1 MEHVSS
7 SIFKTYSVLF
17 FAFAIGLI
25 VVVNAGMTQD
35 ETVSRNW
42 MILALLVLEP
52 FCLAV
57 YLLTMKRQLKGIHL
71 LCLLWLLLMPFIMYI
86 NHAILTDY
94 MQTILWPLIFETT
107 YICCYHRS
115 KRGMAIANEYLLIG
129 AIGLFFFLQTRM
141 VIEKQTNTIYLFFL
155 TLPFFL
161 YRFQKQRTIILVVFT
176 FFALLSLKRSVML
189 STVLIWMFCFIENI
203 KRRRN
208 LLYVVA
214 TTVFALVMVSQLY
227 DRVDEKLGGMLS
239 ERVGQE
245 EVEGEGRSGIYEYTL
260 FMIQSSTPRDLV
272 LGHGHYG
279 VKKDSFYEMS
289 AHNDFLE
296 VIYDYGLI
304 ILILYLWLWG
314 YVIRQCYRL
323 YRARSSLFIPYAT
336 TLSFFLVMSM
346 VSHLILYATYFNY
359 IVMFWGMTEAILE
372 TQQQYIKK
380 LS

>member
-1 MEHVSS
+1 MVHVSS
-7 SIFKTYSVLF
+7 SIFKTYSILF
-17 FAFAIGLI
+17 FAFAIGLM
-25 VVVNAGMTQD
+25 VVVNAGVTQD

-57 YLLTMKRQLKGIHL
+57 YLLTIKRQLKGIHF
-71 LCLLWLLLMPFIMYI
+71 LCLLWLLLMPLIMYI

-107 YICCYHRS
+107 YICCCHRS
-115 KRGMAIANEYLLIG
+115 KRGMAIANEYLLIC
-129 AIGLFFFLQTRM
+129 AIGLFFFLQTRI
-141 VIEKQTNTIYLFFL
+141 VIEKQTNTICLVFL

-189 STVLIWMFCFIENI
+189 STVLIWMFYFIENI

-208 LLYVVA
+208 LLYVVVTA
-214 TTVFALVMVSQLY
+214 VFAVVMVSQLY
-227 DRVDEKLGGMLS
+227 DRVDEKLGGMLT

-272 LGHGHYG
+272 LGHGHFG
-279 VKKDSFYEMS
+279 VKKDSFYELS

-296 VIYDYGLI
+296 VIYDYGVI
-304 ILILYLWLWG
+304 ILVLYLCLWG
-314 YVIRQCYRL
+314 HVVGQCYRL
-323 YRARSSLFIPYAT
+323 YRARSSLFFPYAT
-336 TLSFFLVMSM
+336 TLSIFLLMSM